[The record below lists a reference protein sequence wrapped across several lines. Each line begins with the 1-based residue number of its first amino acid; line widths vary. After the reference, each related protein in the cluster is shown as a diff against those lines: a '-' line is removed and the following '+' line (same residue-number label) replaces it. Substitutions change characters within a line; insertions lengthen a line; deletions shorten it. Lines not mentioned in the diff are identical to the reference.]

1 MIAVAGKTVGEIVA
15 DNYKAADVF
24 KKYGIDFCCGG
35 NISLSDICDKKK
47 LNFEEISSDLA
58 HLEEGTTTGHDFNNW
73 SLDKLINHILM
84 QHHTYVAANIP
95 TILQYSEKVARVH
108 GDFHPET
115 KVVYDYF
122 STVAEELT
130 AHMQKEEVILFPFIK
145 DLVTIKRE
153 NKTIPNIHFGSV
165 ANPIQMME
173 AEHEEAGDIFKK
185 IEQLTNGYTPPA
197 EACNTYK
204 VLYAKLKEFE
214 ADLHQHIH
222 LENNILF
229 PKAKELEASI

>member
-1 MIAVAGKTVGEIVA
+1 MVAIAGKTVGEIVA
-15 DNYKAADVF
+15 ENYKAADVF

-35 NISLSDICDKKK
+35 NISLSNICDKKK
-47 LNFEEISSDLA
+47 LNFEDISSDL
-58 HLEEGTTTGHDFNNW
+58 HDLNESITTANDFNNW
-73 SLDKLINHILM
+73 PLDKLINHIM
-84 QHHTYVAANIP
+84 MKHHTYVSANIP
-95 TILQYSEKVARVH
+95 TILQYAEKVARVH

-122 STVAEELT
+122 STVAEELM
-130 AHMQKEEVILFPFIK
+130 AHMQKEEVILFPFVR

-165 ANPIQMME
+165 ANPINVME
-173 AEHEEAGDIFKK
+173 MEHEEAGDVFKK
-185 IEQLTNGYTPPA
+185 IEQLTNSYTPPA